1 MSKRVWLNGAVGVRG
16 IAIVEAVK
24 GLLVLLV
31 GFGLLSLAHRD
42 VEQFAAELVRHAHL
56 NPASHYPHIFIEAA
70 TKATDSRLWML
81 ALAAFLYA
89 ALRLS
94 EAYGLWHR
102 RRWAEV
108 FAVVTGALY
117 LPVEIY
123 ELIER
128 VTVVRITVFAVNA
141 MIVAFLGHAWWRGKQ
156 LRMILPTREI

>member
-1 MSKRVWLNGAVGVRG
+1 MRG
-16 IAIVEAVK
+16 IAIIEAVK
-24 GLLVLLV
+24 GFSILLV
-31 GFGLLSLAHRD
+31 GFGLLSLVHHD

-70 TKATDSRLWML
+70 AKATDSRLWML

-89 ALRLS
+89 ALRLI

-108 FAVVTGALY
+108 FALVTGALY
-117 LPVEIY
+117 FPVEIY

-128 VTVVRITVFAVNA
+128 VTVVRITVV
-141 MIVAFLGHAWWRGKQ
+141 RRK
-156 LRMILPTREI
+156 RY

>member
-1 MSKRVWLNGAVGVRG
+1 MWSSGAVAVRG
-16 IAIVEAVK
+16 IAIVEASK

-56 NPASHYPHIFIEAA
+56 NPASHHPHIFIEAA

-102 RRWAEV
+102 RRWAEI

-128 VTVVRITVFAVNA
+128 VTVVRIIVFAVNA
-141 MIVAFLGHAWWRGKQ
+141 MIVAYFGHAWR
-156 LRMILPTREI
+156 RNS

>member
-1 MSKRVWLNGAVGVRG
+1 MPAWSNSAVGVRG
-16 IAIVEAVK
+16 IAIVEATK

-56 NPASHYPHIFIEAA
+56 NPSSHYPHIFIEAA
-70 TKATDSRLWML
+70 AKATDSRLWML
-81 ALAAFLYA
+81 ALGAFLYA
-89 ALRLS
+89 AVRLS
-94 EAYGLWHR
+94 EAYGLWYR

-117 LPVEIY
+117 IPVEIY

-128 VTVVRITVFAVNA
+128 VTVVRIVVFLVNA
-141 MIVAFLGHAWWRGKQ
+141 LIVAFLGRAWWRSKH
-156 LRMILPTREI
+156 RIR

>member
-1 MSKRVWLNGAVGVRG
+1 MSKRVWLSSAVGVRG
-16 IAIVEAVK
+16 IAIVEATK

-31 GFGLLSLAHRD
+31 GFGLLSLVHRD

-81 ALAAFLYA
+81 ALAAFVYA
-89 ALRLS
+89 ALRLI
-94 EAYGLWHR
+94 EAYGLWHQ

-108 FAVVTGALY
+108 FALVTGALY

-128 VTVVRITVFAVNA
+128 LTVLRITVFAVNA
-141 MIVAFLGHAWWRGKQ
+141 MIVVYLGHAWCRQ
-156 LRMILPTREI
+156 RVESTDAEAR